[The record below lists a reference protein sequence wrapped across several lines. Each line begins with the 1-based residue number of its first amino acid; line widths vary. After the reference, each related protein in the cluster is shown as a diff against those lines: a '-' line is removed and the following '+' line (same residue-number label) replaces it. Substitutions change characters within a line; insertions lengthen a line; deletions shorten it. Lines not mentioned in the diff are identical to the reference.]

1 MNRWGI
7 GLGALAVLVA
17 VAPGCATY
25 SDKMKGARSAVSA
38 GDYAKGIAEVDK
50 IIGVNSPEKMPSK
63 FGSETALAVLE
74 RATLKQ
80 ATDDFKG
87 SETDFESAD
96 KNLELLDIAN
106 DTVGEI
112 GKYMFSD
119 SSTKY
124 RSSPIE
130 KVSLNGFNM
139 MNYLAEGN
147 LQGSRVEAR
156 RFTVMQNYLNDTD
169 PQRPHAAFGSY
180 LAGFTMER
188 LGEYGSAMRYYDEAL
203 QARNF
208 NSLHGPVS
216 RLARLTQYRGKA
228 IKRFLSKGT
237 TSPKEPKKGADLLV
251 VVSIGRVPHK
261 EPKRMPIG
269 AAIGIAGTWIS
280 GNPAVLGHTATKVVV
295 YPALV
300 PSEQVINKASIRIDG
315 KPAEL
320 ELASDLGAEITHEY
334 DEMKP
339 KIIGAAISRMIVR
352 AAASEGVRQAGN
364 QSDQAVGWIA
374 AILTEATLVAM
385 DKPDTRSWIFLPNRV
400 FMHRSRISPGEHEI
414 SVDLGR
420 GGIRSQKVKV
430 NAGGF
435 SVVVVTAPR

>member
-1 MNRWGI
+1 MNRWRTW
-7 GLGALAVLVA
+7 LGVIAVLVG

-38 GDYAKGIAEVDK
+38 GDYAKGISEVDK
-50 IIGVNSPEKMPSK
+50 IIGVDAPQKMPKK

-80 ATDDFKG
+80 ATDDFGG

-139 MNYLAEGN
+139 MNYLAQGN

-203 QARNF
+203 QAQNF
-208 NSLHGPVS
+208 KSLHGPVS
-216 RLARLTQYRGKA
+216 HLAQLTSYRGKA
-228 IKRFLSKGT
+228 IKRFLSKGA
-237 TSPKEPKKGADLLV
+237 TSPKAPKKGADLLV
-251 VVSIGRVPHK
+251 LVSIGRVPHK
-261 EPKRMPIG
+261 EPKRIPIG
-269 AAIGIAGTWIS
+269 VAIGIAGTWIS

-295 YPALV
+295 YPELV
-300 PSEQVINKASIRIDG
+300 PSQHVIEKATIRIDG
-315 KPAEL
+315 RPAGL
-320 ELASDLGAEITHEY
+320 ELASDLGAEISHEY
-334 DEMKP
+334 SEMKP
-339 KIIGAAISRMIVR
+339 KIIGAALSRMIVR

-400 FMHRSRISPGEHEI
+400 FIHRSRVSAGEHEI

-420 GGIRSQKVKV
+420 AGTRSQKVNLK
-430 NAGGF
+430 ADGF
-435 SVVVVTAPR
+435 AVVVVTAPR

>member
-1 MNRWGI
+1 MNRWSI
-7 GLGALAVLVA
+7 SIVLVVVLFG

-25 SDKMKGARSAVSA
+25 SDRMKGARSEVTR
-38 GDYAKGIAEVDK
+38 GNYKGGIDAVDK
-50 IIGVNSPEKMPSK
+50 IIGVNAPDKMPTRFK
-63 FGSETALAVLE
+63 SETALAVLE

-80 ATDDFKG
+80 AIDDFG
-87 SETDFESAD
+87 SSATDFEAAD

-124 RSSPIE
+124 RSSPVE
-130 KVSLNGFNM
+130 KISLNSFNM
-139 MNYLAEGN
+139 MNYLAQGN
-147 LQGSRVEAR
+147 LSGSRVEAR

-169 PQRPHAAFGSY
+169 PQKPHAAFGSY

-203 QARNF
+203 QIRNF
-208 NSLHGPVS
+208 NSLRGPVA
-216 RLARLTQYRGKA
+216 RLATLTNYRGKA
-228 IKRFLSKGT
+228 IKKFLAENPTKPSA
-237 TSPKEPKKGADLLV
+237 SQKEADLLV

-280 GNPAVLGHTATKVVV
+280 GDPAVLGYTVTKVVV
-295 YPALV
+295 YPELV
-300 PSEQVINKASIRIDG
+300 PSEQVIRKASIKIDG
-315 KPAEL
+315 RAESL
-320 ELASDLGAEITHEY
+320 ELASELGVEIQREY
-334 DEMKP
+334 DAMKP
-339 KIIGAAISRMIVR
+339 KIIGAALSRMIVR
-352 AAASEGVRQAGN
+352 AAAAEGARQAGK
-364 QSDQAVGWIA
+364 QSDQALGWVA
-374 AILTEATLVAM
+374 ALLTEATLVAM

-400 FMHRSRISPGEHEI
+400 YLHRSKIPPGEHEI
-414 SVDLGR
+414 AVNLGP
-420 GGIRSQKVKV
+420 GGIRSQKIKV
-430 NAGGF
+430 QAGGF